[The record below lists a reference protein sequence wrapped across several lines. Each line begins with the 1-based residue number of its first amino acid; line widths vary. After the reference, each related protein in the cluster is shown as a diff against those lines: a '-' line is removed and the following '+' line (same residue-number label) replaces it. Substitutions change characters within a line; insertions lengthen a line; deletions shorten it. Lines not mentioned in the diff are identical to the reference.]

1 MFKKVVIQLYN
12 NMAQKIISVSLS
24 QGDKDFMR
32 DKFLSPSKLLQERIT
47 QIRDEE
53 NPALREMIKDANNKI
68 LNLTGKLSH
77 STRMLSKIC
86 DAAQTKIPEEEWSAM
101 IEKI

>member
-12 NMAQKIISVSLS
+12 NMAQKIISVSIS
-24 QGDKDFMR
+24 EGDKEFMKQ
-32 DKFLSPSKLLQERIT
+32 KFLSPSKLLQERIT
-47 QIRDEE
+47 QLRDEE

-68 LNLTGKLSH
+68 VNLTGKLQH
-77 STRMLSKIC
+77 STRMLSRVC
-86 DAAQTKIPEEEWSAM
+86 DAAQTKIPEKEWATM